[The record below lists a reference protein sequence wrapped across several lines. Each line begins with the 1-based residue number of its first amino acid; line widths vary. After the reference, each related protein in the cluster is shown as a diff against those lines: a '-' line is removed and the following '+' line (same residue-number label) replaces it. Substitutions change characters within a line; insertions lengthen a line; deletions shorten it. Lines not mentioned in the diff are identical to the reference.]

1 MTHSDLAPK
10 RPAAPDADP
19 AKPGRLDPI
28 DLLRGLMV
36 ALMVL
41 DHVREYFSAAALQFE
56 PTDLLRTTPALFAAR
71 WVTHLCAPTFVLLS
85 GVSVA
90 LQRANGRRGG
100 PLRRRLLARGAW
112 LILLEATAIGF
123 AFNFAEPFLF
133 LQVIWAIGFGM
144 ILLALLVELPAP
156 AVAAIGTALIVL
168 NPLLSE
174 AAEPYLNGALWHA
187 LFSPGPI
194 APLPGVAAY
203 PALPWAGVLL
213 LGYGIGPALLARR
226 AELRRTALSTAGALL
241 AGFVALRLAGI
252 GDPRP
257 WGMGPTTILRALSF
271 INVTKYPPTPQYLLL
286 TLGTSAL
293 LLAALASVDA
303 RRLPMLRAFGR
314 APFFTYVLHIYLIHL
329 SAMAIGVAMGLPASL
344 FAGFIESSAPLRDAD
359 WGFGLGWV
367 LVVWAATL
375 LALRPLSIWFA
386 GLKARRTE
394 WWLSYL

>member
-1 MTHSDLAPK
+1 MTRSDTSPP
-10 RPAAPDADP
+10 RPAAAGADP
-19 AKPGRLDPI
+19 ARPGRLDPI

-56 PTDLLRTTPALFAAR
+56 PTDLFRTTPALFAVR

-85 GVSVA
+85 GLSVS
-90 LQRANGRRGG
+90 LQRANGREGG
-100 PLRRRLLARGAW
+100 ALRRRLLARGAW
-112 LILLEATAIGF
+112 LILLELTAIGF

-144 ILLALLVELPAP
+144 VLLALLLDLP
-156 AVAAIGTALIVL
+156 AVAIAAIGIALIVL
-168 NPLLSE
+168 NPVLSE
-174 AAEPYLNGALWHA
+174 AAAPYLSGALWHV
-187 LFSPGPI
+187 LFAPGPI
-194 APLPGVAAY
+194 APLPGVVAY
-203 PALPWAGVLL
+203 PGLPWAGVLL
-213 LGYGIGPALLARR
+213 LGYGLGPALLARR
-226 AELRRTALSTAGALL
+226 SKLRHVALLTACALL

-257 WGMGPTTILRALSF
+257 WDVGPTTILRTLSF
-271 INVTKYPPTPQYLLL
+271 LNVTKYPPTPQYLLV

-293 LLAALASVDA
+293 LLAAFASVDS

-314 APFFTYVLHIYLIHL
+314 APFFNYVVHIYLIHL

-344 FAGFIESSAPLRDAD
+344 FAGFIESSAPLKDAG
-359 WGFGLGWV
+359 WGFGLAWV
-367 LVVWAATL
+367 LAIWAATL

-386 GLKARRTE
+386 GLKARRTQ